1 MGGPVSDGSVR
12 ALRDE
17 IAANDRAIVAAV
29 NRRLELVA
37 RLKEVKTEHALG
49 FLDPGR
55 EEGLVDHR
63 AENNGRPRSDAGGR
77 PQPPALRSLTNSDV
91 AHGQCRSSWDPASEE

>member
-1 MGGPVSDGSVR
+1 MGGPVSDGAVR

-17 IAANDRAIVAAV
+17 IATNDRAIVAAV

-37 RLKEVKTEHALG
+37 RLKEVKTEHGLD

-55 EEGLVDHR
+55 EEWLVDHLAETNGGPLSEAGVR
-63 AENNGRPRSDAGGR
+63 AFAAELL
-77 PQPPALRSLTNSDV
+77 ALTKRELAD
-91 AHGQCRSSWDPASEE
+91 G